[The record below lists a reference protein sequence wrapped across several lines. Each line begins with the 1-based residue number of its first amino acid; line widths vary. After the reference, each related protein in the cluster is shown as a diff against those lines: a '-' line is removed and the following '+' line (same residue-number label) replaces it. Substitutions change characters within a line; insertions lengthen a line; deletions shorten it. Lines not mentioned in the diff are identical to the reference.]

1 MWGWSNNSLVDWMRK
16 LLFPLLAVLLLA
28 ISLLTTGVALADV
41 IHVGCGASL
50 QAAYDALPFPEGGVL
65 ELDDCRYD
73 VDSGLRL
80 DRRKPLAMIGPERA
94 RRYLAAADEDDPT
107 RIPGAV
113 IYSSSGPTGS
123 GYLVDTTLP
132 MGTSVNGNGFVF
144 RNLMFDTDNAAGAIL
159 GDNVNHGVV
168 DNCFFALG
176 RPDAWAIK
184 LVTTDSFVEPGV
196 VHGDD
201 ASWWRIENNNS
212 RGGGFFS
219 AAGAEGGTTTP
230 YNWNHNQHVI
240 SGNVVFAPSTPDGP
254 AIYCRGCH
262 RSYITANN
270 LEGEW
275 NPAILLESTWQ
286 SRLDGN
292 SGEAGTTAGLIF
304 DKLVDSDANFLSDIG
319 TSTSDGQ
326 ILYYLD
332 SASSDNIV
340 IAAALTHTRD
350 LYGAGGIV
358 NQGANNLIIA
368 PRVAAPAS
376 APTPWSIIAAVVG
389 AILLVLVGR
398 MTKRR

>member
-1 MWGWSNNSLVDWMRK
+1 MKK
-16 LLFPLLAVLLLA
+16 LLFLLLTELLLA
-28 ISLLTTGVALADV
+28 IPLLTTGVASGVASADV
-41 IHVGCGASL
+41 IHLGCGASL

-73 VDSGLRL
+73 VYSGLRL
-80 DRRKPLAMIGPERA
+80 DRRKPLAIIGPERA
-94 RRYLAAADEDDPT
+94 RRHMAETDVDDPT
-107 RIPGAV
+107 KIPGAV

-144 RNLMFDTDNAAGAIL
+144 RNLMFDTDNAAGAVL

-168 DNCFFALG
+168 ENCFFALG

-184 LVTTDSFVEPGV
+184 LVTKDSFVEPGV
-196 VHGDD
+196 AHGDD

-240 SGNVVFAPSTPDGP
+240 SGNVVFAPTTPAGP

-262 RSYITANN
+262 RSYIAANN

-292 SGEAGTTAGLIF
+292 SGEAGTTAGLVF
-304 DKLVDSDANFLSDIG
+304 VQLVDSDANFLSDIG
-319 TSTSDGQ
+319 TSTSEGQ
-326 ILYYLD
+326 VLYYLD
-332 SASSDNIV
+332 SVSSGNVV
-340 IAAALTHTRD
+340 IAAALTNTRD

-368 PRVAAPAS
+368 PGGL
-376 APTPWSIIAAVVG
+376 APTPTPWLIIAALVG
-389 AILLVLVGR
+389 AIVLVLVGR

>member
-1 MWGWSNNSLVDWMRK
+1 MRK
-16 LLFPLLAVLLLA
+16 LPFQLLAVLLLA
-28 ISLLTTGVALADV
+28 ISLLTPGVALADV

-50 QAAYDALPFPEGGVL
+50 QAAYDALPSPEGGVL

-80 DRRKPLAMIGPERA
+80 DRRKPLAIIGPERV
-94 RRYLAAADEDDPT
+94 RRNIAPGNEDDPT
-107 RIPGAV
+107 QIPGAI

-123 GYLVDTTLP
+123 GYLVDTSLP
-132 MGTSVNGNGFVF
+132 MATSVNGNGFVF

-168 DNCFFALG
+168 ENCFFALG

-184 LVTTDSFVEPGV
+184 LVTKDSFVEPGV
-196 VHGDD
+196 LHGDD

-212 RGGGFFS
+212 EGGGFFS
-219 AAGAEGGTTTP
+219 AAGAEGGTTPP
-230 YNWNHNQHVI
+230 YQWNHNQHVI
-240 SGNVVFAPSTPDGP
+240 SGNVVFAPSTPAGP

-262 RSYITANN
+262 RAYITANN

-292 SGEAGTTAGLIF
+292 SGEAGTTAGLVF
-304 DKLVDSDANFLSDIG
+304 VKLVDSDANFLSDIG
-319 TSTSDGQ
+319 TSTSNGQ
-326 ILYYLD
+326 VLYFLD
-332 SASSDNIV
+332 SASSDNV
-340 IAAALTHTRD
+340 LIAAALTNTRD

-358 NQGANNLIIA
+358 NEGANNLVTARGGSA
-368 PRVAAPAS
+368 P
-376 APTPWSIIAAVVG
+376 APTPP
-389 AILLVLVGR
+389 GR
-398 MTKRR
+398 SSPR

>member
-1 MWGWSNNSLVDWMRK
+1 MRGRSNNSLVDWMRK

-168 DNCFFALG
+168 ENCFFALG
-176 RPDAWAIK
+176 RADAWAIK
-184 LVTTDSFVEPGV
+184 LVTKDSFVEPGV
-196 VHGDD
+196 LHGDD

-212 RGGGFFS
+212 RGGGFFA

-230 YNWNHNQHVI
+230 YNWNHNQHIV
-240 SGNVVFAPSTPDGP
+240 SGNVVFGPTSPAGP
-254 AIYCRGCH
+254 AIYCRGCQ

-292 SGEAGTTAGLIF
+292 SGEAGTTASLVF
-304 DKLVDSDANFLSDIG
+304 VKLVDSDANFLSDIG

-326 ILYYLD
+326 ILYYFD
-332 SASSDNIV
+332 SASSDNVV
-340 IAAALTHTRD
+340 IAAALTDTRN
-350 LYGAGGIV
+350 LYGTGGMV
-358 NQGANNLIIA
+358 NQGANNIIIA
-368 PRVAAPAS
+368 PGGAPPAPS
-376 APTPWSIIAAVVG
+376 PTPWPIIAAIVG
-389 AILLVLVGR
+389 LIVLVLVAR
-398 MTKRR
+398 MTRRR

>member
-1 MWGWSNNSLVDWMRK
+1 MKK
-16 LLFPLLAVLLLA
+16 LLFLLLTELLLA
-28 ISLLTTGVALADV
+28 IPLLTTGVASAEV
-41 IHVGCGASL
+41 IHLGCGASL
-50 QAAYDALPFPEGGVL
+50 QAAYDALPFSEGGVL

-80 DRRKPLAMIGPERA
+80 DRRKPLAIIGPERA
-94 RRYLAAADEDDPT
+94 RRHMAATDVDDPT
-107 RIPGAV
+107 KIPGAV

-168 DNCFFALG
+168 ENCFFALG

-184 LVTTDSFVEPGV
+184 LVTKDSFVEPGT

-240 SGNVVFAPSTPDGP
+240 SGNVVFGPTTPAGP

-262 RSYITANN
+262 RSYIAANN

-275 NPAILLESTWQ
+275 SPAILLESTWQ

-292 SGEAGTTAGLIF
+292 SGEAGTTAGLVF
-304 DKLVDSDANFLSDIG
+304 VTLVDSDANFLSDIG
-319 TSTSDGQ
+319 TSTSEGQ

-332 SASSDNIV
+332 SASSGNVV
-340 IAAALTHTRD
+340 IAAALTNTRD
-350 LYGAGGIV
+350 LYGGGGIV
-358 NQGANNLIIA
+358 NQGANNLIL
-368 PRVAAPAS
+368 PPGGAAP
-376 APTPWSIIAAVVG
+376 APTPWPIIAVVAG
-389 AILLVLVGR
+389 AIVLVLVGR

>member
-1 MWGWSNNSLVDWMRK
+1 MRK
-16 LLFPLLAVLLLA
+16 PSLFLAVLLSAITLMPTQLA
-28 ISLLTTGVALADV
+28 SADV
-41 IHVGCGASL
+41 VKVSCGASL
-50 QAAYDALPFPEGGVL
+50 QAAYDALSSPEGGVL
-65 ELDDCRYD
+65 ELDACRYD

-80 DRRKPLAMIGPERA
+80 DRRKPLAIVGPERV
-94 RRYLAAADEDDPT
+94 RRYLAEADVDDPT
-107 RIPGAV
+107 QIPGAV

-123 GYLVDTTLP
+123 GYLVDTTFP
-132 MGTSVNGNGFVF
+132 MGVSVNGNGFVF

-159 GDNVNHGVV
+159 GDNVNQGVV
-168 DNCFFALG
+168 ENCFFALG
-176 RPDAWAIK
+176 QPDAWAIK
-184 LVTTDSFVEPGV
+184 LVTKDSFVEPGV

-240 SGNVVFAPSTPDGP
+240 SGNVVFAPIAPTGP

-262 RSYITANN
+262 RSYISANN

-292 SGEAGTTAGLIF
+292 GGEAGSSAGLIF
-304 DKLVDSDANFLSDIG
+304 VALVDSDANFLSDLG
-319 TSTSDGQ
+319 TSTSKGQ

-332 SASSDNIV
+332 SDSSDNIV
-340 IAAALTHTRD
+340 IAAALTNTRD

-358 NQGANNLIIA
+358 NEGANNLIIGQGGHGDA
-368 PRVAAPAS
+368 TAAA
-376 APTPWSIIAAVVG
+376 TPWPVIAVVVG
-389 AILLVLVGR
+389 AIVALAAV
-398 MTKRR
+398 MMMKRR

>member
-1 MWGWSNNSLVDWMRK
+1 MRK
-16 LLFPLLAVLLLA
+16 LLYQLLAVLLLA

-41 IHVGCGASL
+41 IQVGCGASL
-50 QAAYDALPFPEGGVL
+50 QAAYDGLPFPEGGVL

-80 DRRKPLAMIGPERA
+80 DRRKPVAIIGPERA
-94 RRYLAAADEDDPT
+94 RRYIGAGNEDDPT
-107 RIPGAV
+107 QIPGAV

-168 DNCFFALG
+168 ENCFFALG
-176 RPDAWAIK
+176 RADAWAIK
-184 LVTTDSFVEPGV
+184 LVTKDSFVEPAV
-196 VHGDD
+196 LHGDD

-212 RGGGFFS
+212 RGGGFFA

-230 YNWNHNQHVI
+230 YNWNHNQHIV
-240 SGNVVFAPSTPDGP
+240 SGNVVFGP
-254 AIYCRGCH
+254 TSPAGAAIYCRGCQ

-292 SGEAGTTAGLIF
+292 SGEAGTTASLVF
-304 DKLVDSDANFLSDIG
+304 VKLVDSDANILSDIG

-332 SASSDNIV
+332 SASSDNVV
-340 IAAALTHTRD
+340 IAAALTNTRN

-358 NQGANNLIIA
+358 NQGANNIIIA
-368 PRVAAPAS
+368 PGGAAPAPS
-376 APTPWSIIAAVVG
+376 PTPWPIIAAIVG
-389 AILLVLVGR
+389 LIVLVLVAR
-398 MTKRR
+398 MTRRR

>member
-1 MWGWSNNSLVDWMRK
+1 M
-16 LLFPLLAVLLLA
+16 
-28 ISLLTTGVALADV
+28 ALADV

-80 DRRKPLAMIGPERA
+80 DRRKPLAIIGPERV
-94 RRYLAAADEDDPT
+94 RRNIAPGYEDDPT
-107 RIPGAV
+107 QIPGAI

-132 MGTSVNGNGFVF
+132 MATSVNGNGFVF

-159 GDNVNHGVV
+159 GDNVNQGVV
-168 DNCFFALG
+168 ENCFFALG

-184 LVTTDSFVEPGV
+184 LVTKDSFVEPGV
-196 VHGDD
+196 IHGDD

-212 RGGGFFS
+212 QGGGFFS
-219 AAGAEGGTTTP
+219 AAGAEGGTTPP
-230 YNWNHNQHVI
+230 YQWNHNQHVI
-240 SGNVVFAPSTPDGP
+240 SGNVVFAPSTPAGP

-262 RSYITANN
+262 RAYITANN

-275 NPAILLESTWQ
+275 NPAILLEATWQ

-292 SGEAGTTAGLIF
+292 SGEAGTTAGLVF
-304 DKLVDSDANFLSDIG
+304 VKLVDSDANFLTDIG
-319 TSTSDGQ
+319 TSTSNGQ
-326 ILYYLD
+326 VLYFLD
-332 SASSDNIV
+332 SASSDNV
-340 IAAALTHTRD
+340 LIAAALTNTRD

-358 NQGANNLIIA
+358 NEGANNLVTARGGSA
-368 PRVAAPAS
+368 P
-376 APTPWSIIAAVVG
+376 APTPWPIIAAVVG
-389 AILLVLVGR
+389 AIVAVVAAVVGAIVLVLVRR